1 MNWRNKII
9 AKYPILSIR
18 CSYNIIYIILFTILS
33 IFVSSCKIY
42 RFSDASVDPNLKTF
56 TINPTSN
63 VATFQ
68 NANAA
73 ALFTDKLK
81 EKFIRETR
89 MALIRQDGDI
99 EYTCT
104 IIEYNIEPIA
114 ITNTQTLAQN
124 RLNISVK
131 VECVNKQDDKK
142 SYTQNFRDGEN
153 YSAQDNFSII
163 ENNLINT
170 IYDRIVQQIF
180 NKSFSNW

>member
-1 MNWRNKII
+1 MNINLKYIFNLFFCII
-9 AKYPILSIR
+9 IIVVF
-18 CSYNIIYIILFTILS
+18 SY
-33 IFVSSCKIY
+33 SCKIY

-56 TINPTSN
+56 TINPTN
-63 VATFQ
+63 NIATFQ

-73 ALFTDKLK
+73 PLLTDKLK

-89 MALIRQDGDI
+89 MVLIRQDGDI

-104 IIEYNIEPIA
+104 IVEYNIEPIA

-131 VECVNKQDDKK
+131 IDCVHKKDEKK

-153 YSAQDNFSII
+153 YNALENFNTI
-163 ENNLINT
+163 ENNLLNT
-170 IYDRIVQQIF
+170 IYDRIIQQIF

>member
-1 MNWRNKII
+1 MYPTKR
-9 AKYPILSIR
+9 KYLATLHQ
-18 CSYNIIYIILFTILS
+18 LFFVIFITITL
-33 IFVSSCKIY
+33 FSSCKIY

-56 TINPTSN
+56 TINPTTNIASY
-63 VATFQ
+63 Q
-68 NANAA
+68 NANVAP
-73 ALFTDKLK
+73 LLTDKLK

-99 EYTCT
+99 EFSCT

-114 ITNTQTLAQN
+114 LTNTQTLAQN

-131 VECVNKQDDKK
+131 VECVYKNDGKK

-153 YSAQDNFSII
+153 FSAQSNFNTV
-163 ENNLINT
+163 ENNLLNT
-170 IYDRIVQQIF
+170 IFDRITQQIF